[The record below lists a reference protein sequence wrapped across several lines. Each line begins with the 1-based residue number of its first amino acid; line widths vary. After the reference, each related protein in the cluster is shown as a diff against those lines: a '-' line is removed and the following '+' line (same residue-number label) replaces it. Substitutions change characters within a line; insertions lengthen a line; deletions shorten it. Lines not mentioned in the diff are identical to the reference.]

1 MPILTCRRVMYYSH
15 GDEALFFAWLDRIK
29 AIRRWEGRAE
39 DVLLHVAK
47 RVSDVS
53 YREPEALF
61 RRYHINSD
69 QLAQLRPA
77 ERKLSRRAR
86 KSV

>member
-29 AIRRWEGRAE
+29 AIRRWEGRGE
-39 DVLLHVAK
+39 DVLLHVSK

-53 YREPEALF
+53 YSELEALF
-61 RRYHINSD
+61 RRYHINSS
-69 QLAQLRPA
+69 QLAQLLPSKP
-77 ERKLSRRAR
+77 KLIRRAG
-86 KSV
+86 KSR